1 MGEAPLWVFGY
12 GSLIWEPG
20 FPVAER
26 RRACLDGFARR
37 FCMRSV
43 RHRGTAEAPGLVL
56 ALDAE
61 EGTGC
66 EGLALRAEPGSEA
79 ETLDYL
85 RERELVTRAYLER
98 TLPLQLDDGRE
109 VAAVTY
115 VMDQAH
121 PQYCGHL
128 PLDEQAAIIARAAG
142 GRGPNA
148 EYLLN
153 TARHLAELGIRDDE
167 IAALAAR
174 VSATSDNG
182 F

>member
-1 MGEAPLWVFGY
+1 MREAPLWVFGY

-20 FPVAER
+20 FPVAES
-26 RRACLDGFARR
+26 RRARLEGFARR
-37 FCMRSV
+37 FCMRSLH
-43 RHRGTAEAPGLVL
+43 HRGTAETPGLVL

-61 EGTGC
+61 RGTSC
-66 EGLALRAEPGSEA
+66 EGLALRAEPGSE
-79 ETLDYL
+79 ETTLEYL

-98 TLPLQLDDGRE
+98 ILPVILDDGRE
-109 VAAVTY
+109 VAALAY

-128 PLDEQAAIIARAAG
+128 AVGEQAAIIARAAG

-148 EYLLN
+148 TYLLN
-153 TARHLAELGIRDDE
+153 TARHLAELGIEDSE

-174 VSATSDNG
+174 VSALTGDGN
-182 F
+182 